1 TLLSITGIC
10 IFILGLCHL
19 TIRKFKLP
27 IFLFIVGTTIIYLSG
42 VPIGEGLLAGVVQMR
57 DIIGLLTIVP
67 LIGWVLAEEPY
78 IEDIVSL
85 FHRYINTSKK
95 FYLMLISFTQMIAY
109 FLLFGSISMMYQFTD
124 VILQKRTSEA
134 WENYKGTALLRGF
147 ALSTL
152 WVISIPSFIFA
163 VETLD
168 ASLWFTIIQ

>member
-1 TLLSITGIC
+1 MSHFIPKDLSIAIISYAILHFLTLIWSHSFLLTLLSITGIC

-78 IEDIVSL
+78 
-85 FHRYINTSKK
+85 
-95 FYLMLISFTQMIAY
+95 
-109 FLLFGSISMMYQFTD
+109 
-124 VILQKRTSEA
+124 
-134 WENYKGTALLRGF
+134 
-147 ALSTL
+147 
-152 WVISIPSFIFA
+152 
-163 VETLD
+163 
-168 ASLWFTIIQ
+168 